1 MFQTRLCV
9 VFSLA
14 LAADA
19 ADKAVPAAANQL
31 WREPVDI
38 SARDLFYGSGG
49 KKHAPDPNAIYTF
62 EKEDL
67 DGTNPKFDVKDQAG
81 NKWKVKLGVEAKP
94 ETVAARL
101 VWAAGY
107 STNEDYFLPRLV
119 VEGLPDHLKR
129 GESMKQA
136 DGSFL
141 NVRLK
146 RREKHDE
153 KAGAWKW
160 SDNPFSGTRELYG
173 LRVMMALINNWDLK
187 DDNNAV
193 YETEE
198 GKIFLVKDLGASFGT
213 NHESWT
219 LARSKGNLHQFEKSK
234 FITRITPEY
243 VNFGTPSTPVL
254 TFLIYNPSV
263 YFSRIHMEGLG
274 KRIPRDD
281 VKWIAGE
288 LSKLSLQQV
297 RDAFR
302 AAGYTPEQVDAFAAA
317 VEKRIAAL
325 GEL

>member
-1 MFQTRLCV
+1 MTNRTALWVF
-9 VFSLA
+9 FSLA
-14 LAADA
+14 ISAHG
-19 ADKAVPAAANQL
+19 ADKAVPAATNQL

-49 KKHAPDPNAIYTF
+49 KKHAPNPNAIYTF

-67 DGTNPKFDVKDQAG
+67 DGTNPKFDVRDQDG

-94 ETVAARL
+94 ETAAARL

-119 VEGLPDHLKR
+119 VDGLPDHLKR

-146 RREKHDE
+146 RREKQEE

-160 SDNPFSGTRELYG
+160 NDNPFSGTRELYG

-198 GKIFLVKDLGASFGT
+198 
-213 NHESWT
+213 
-219 LARSKGNLHQFEKSK
+219 
-234 FITRITPEY
+234 
-243 VNFGTPSTPVL
+243 
-254 TFLIYNPSV
+254 
-263 YFSRIHMEGLG
+263 
-274 KRIPRDD
+274 
-281 VKWIAGE
+281 
-288 LSKLSLQQV
+288 
-297 RDAFR
+297 
-302 AAGYTPEQVDAFAAA
+302 
-317 VEKRIAAL
+317 
-325 GEL
+325 